1 MKKVRAFK
9 ILTQRLPDRKFKFVM
24 AGGVRN
30 DGDEKRADEVEQ
42 LSQELG
48 IDHLISVERNIT
60 SERMMQ
66 LFKTAQVPIS
76 SIILQLFYSKL
87 NTLGKNK
94 LTGEFRPPYTLW
106 KMSIL
111 ASHALSSRP
120 DWYLRKNQTK
130 ISKLSFIRTF
140 KIGFFESYKRLL
152 ESSPWLIILLALG
165 KISSF
170 PIKMRPLDSW
180 LMIWASLA
188 KTWSKFLP
196 SINRKEL
203 Q

>member
-76 SIILQLFYSKL
+76 SIILQHFYSKL
-87 NTLGKNK
+87 KTLGKTK
-94 LTGEFRPPYTLW
+94 LTGEFRPPYTL
-106 KMSIL
+106 
-111 ASHALSSRP
+111 
-120 DWYLRKNQTK
+120 
-130 ISKLSFIRTF
+130 
-140 KIGFFESYKRLL
+140 
-152 ESSPWLIILLALG
+152 
-165 KISSF
+165 
-170 PIKMRPLDSW
+170 
-180 LMIWASLA
+180 
-188 KTWSKFLP
+188 
-196 SINRKEL
+196 
-203 Q
+203 